1 MPTSQSSHDRSNHLF
16 ITYQNGDTD
25 ALGELYRLW
34 HLYVKKRVRQSNA
47 FPAAEIDDVASEV
60 WVFIQKDA
68 SKWDVNRSG
77 WFRFLG
83 YKIRQVIDVS
93 IRKRLAFKRLAQTNA
108 VSIDEK
114 LDDPDDYTVPIADDQ
129 PPVIDYLLFQERV
142 ALVKGAIAK
151 CGFPDNVQTIL
162 AMKLADHDYAV
173 ISKAVDLDRAQV
185 RKLLHT
191 AIKTIRLRLQTV
203 LTD

>member
-1 MPTSQSSHDRSNHLF
+1 M
-16 ITYQNGDTD
+16 
-25 ALGELYRLW
+25 
-34 HLYVKKRVRQSNA
+34 
-47 FPAAEIDDVASEV
+47 
-60 WVFIQKDA
+60 
-68 SKWDVNRSG
+68 
-77 WFRFLG
+77 
-83 YKIRQVIDVS
+83 
-93 IRKRLAFKRLAQTNA
+93 
-108 VSIDEK
+108 SIDEK

-173 ISKAVDLDRAQV
+173 ISEKVGLSKDQI